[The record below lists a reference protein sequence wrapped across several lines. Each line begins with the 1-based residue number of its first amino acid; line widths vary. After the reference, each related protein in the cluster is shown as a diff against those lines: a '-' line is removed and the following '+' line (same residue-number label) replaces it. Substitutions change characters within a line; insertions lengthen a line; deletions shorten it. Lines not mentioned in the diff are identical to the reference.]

1 MRKQSDYYRF
11 ILESVVILHFLAG
24 KVTYEEFV
32 KRLKRRTAQS
42 SNKVLSLTAMDLEDV
57 MGQSVV
63 E

>member
-1 MRKQSDYYRF
+1 M
-11 ILESVVILHFLAG
+11 VILHILAE
-24 KVTYEEFV
+24 KVTYGEVV

-42 SNKVLSLTAMDLEDV
+42 SSNRVRSLTAMGLEDV